1 MWQQNKSLISALW
14 IRFVVCRTANPT
26 ACKATANQ
34 ILNINHQYNM
44 QKYTKVAEIKDAIAK
59 AKADG
64 KTIGLVPTMGALHEG
79 HLSLIRRAAQENDV
93 VVVSLFVNP
102 IQFNNKEDLAKYP
115 RTVDADLKLIE
126 SVEGTIFVLVPS
138 VEEMYPEP
146 VKEEYHF
153 GPLEEV
159 MEGPQRPGH
168 FSGVAVV
175 VRRLFDI
182 ATPDRAYFGEKDYQ
196 QLAII
201 RNLIEQIKYPI
212 EIVACPIVRADDGLA
227 LSSRNMRLSPAAR
240 AVAPAIH
247 DTLEQAAE
255 MAEYE
260 DVDDVKE
267 WVMSTLGSFHE
278 VNADQCPDGLKFEPE
293 YFEVVNART
302 LQPIEN
308 WEEAGNDGAVGCIAV
323 WLDGVR
329 LIDIVKF

>member
-1 MWQQNKSLISALW
+1 MQRFNTVASIKEAL
-14 IRFVVCRTANPT
+14 
-26 ACKATANQ
+26 
-34 ILNINHQYNM
+34 
-44 QKYTKVAEIKDAIAK
+44 AK
-59 AKADG
+59 AKAEG
-64 KTIGLVPTMGALHEG
+64 KSVGLVPTMGALHDG
-79 HLSLIRRAAQENDV
+79 HLSLIRKALEQNDV

-115 RTVDADLKLIE
+115 RTVDADLSLIE
-126 SVEGTIFVLVPS
+126 KLQKSEFDGQQKSIFVLVPS

-146 VKEEYHF
+146 VKDVYHF

-182 ATPDRAYFGEKDYQ
+182 AEPQRAYFGEKDYQ

-212 EIVACPIVRADDGLA
+212 EIVPCPIVRADDGLA

-240 AVAPAIH
+240 AIAPAIH

-255 MAEYE
+255 MAECE

-267 WVMSTLGSFHE
+267 WVMDTLGSFHE
-278 VNADQCPDGLKFEPE
+278 VNAEQCPDGLKFEPE
-293 YFEVVNART
+293 YFEIVNAKT

-308 WEEAGNDGAVGCIAV
+308 WEDAGDDGAVGCIAV

>member
-1 MWQQNKSLISALW
+1 
-14 IRFVVCRTANPT
+14 
-26 ACKATANQ
+26 
-34 ILNINHQYNM
+34 M
-44 QKYTKVAEIKDAIAK
+44 QKFTTVASLKEALAK
-59 AKADG
+59 AKAEG
-64 KTIGLVPTMGALHEG
+64 KTVGLVPTMGALHEG
-79 HLSLIRRAAQENDV
+79 HLSLIRKALEQNDV
-93 VVVSLFVNP
+93 VVVSVFVNP

-115 RTVDADLKLIE
+115 RTVDADMALIE
-126 SVEGTIFVLVPS
+126 NLQKSEFGEAQKCIFVLVPS

-146 VKEEYHF
+146 VKDVYHF

-182 ATPDRAYFGEKDYQ
+182 AEPQRAYFGEKDYQ

-212 EIVACPIVRADDGLA
+212 EIVPCPIVRADDGLA
-227 LSSRNMRLSPAAR
+227 LSSRNMRLSPEAR
-240 AVAPAIH
+240 AIAPAINA
-247 DTLEQAAE
+247 TLEQAAE
-255 MAEYE
+255 MAECE

-267 WVMSTLGSFHE
+267 WVMDTLSSYHE
-278 VNADQCPDGLKFEPE
+278 VNAELCPNDFKFEPE
-293 YFEVVNART
+293 YFEIVNAKT

-308 WEEAGNDGAVGCIAV
+308 WEDAGDDGAVGCIAV

-329 LIDIVKF
+329 LIDVVKF

>member
-1 MWQQNKSLISALW
+1 
-14 IRFVVCRTANPT
+14 
-26 ACKATANQ
+26 
-34 ILNINHQYNM
+34 M
-44 QKYTKVAEIKDAIAK
+44 QKFDKVASIREALAVVRSQ
-59 AKADG
+59 G
-64 KTIGLVPTMGALHEG
+64 KSVGLVPTMGALHDG
-79 HLSLIRRAAQENDV
+79 HLSLIRKALEQNDV
-93 VVVSLFVNP
+93 VVVSVFVNP

-115 RTVDADLKLIE
+115 RTVDADMALIE
-126 SVEGTIFVLVPS
+126 NLQKSEFDGAKKELFVLVPS

-146 VKEEYHF
+146 VKEVYHF
-153 GPLEEV
+153 GSLEEV

-182 ATPDRAYFGEKDYQ
+182 AEPQRAYFGEKDYQ

-240 AVAPAIH
+240 AIAPAIN
-247 DTLEQAAE
+247 DTLQQAAE
-255 MAEYE
+255 MAECE

-267 WVMSTLGSFHE
+267 WVMGTLSSFHE
-278 VNADQCPDGLKFEPE
+278 VNEEQCPDGLKFEPE
-293 YFEVVNART
+293 YFEVVNAKT

-308 WEEAGNDGAVGCIAV
+308 WEDAGGDGAVGCIAV

-329 LIDIVKF
+329 LIDVVKF

>member
-1 MWQQNKSLISALW
+1 
-14 IRFVVCRTANPT
+14 
-26 ACKATANQ
+26 
-34 ILNINHQYNM
+34 M
-44 QKYTKVAEIKDAIAK
+44 QKFTTVESLKQAVAHAK
-59 AKADG
+59 SEG
-64 KTIGLVPTMGALHEG
+64 KTVGLVPTMGALHEG
-79 HLSLIRRAAQENDV
+79 HLSLIRKAKEPNDI

-115 RTVDADLKLIE
+115 RTVDADCEKIEKLE
-126 SVEGTIFVLVPS
+126 NELQPGSNVIFAFIPS

-146 VKEEYHF
+146 VKDEYHF

-182 ATPDRAYFGEKDYQ
+182 VEPKRAYFGEKDYQ

-227 LSSRNMRLSPAAR
+227 LSSRNMRLSPEAR
-240 AVAPAIH
+240 AIAPAINA
-247 DTLEQAAE
+247 TLEQAAE
-255 MAEYE
+255 MAECE

-267 WVMSTLGSFHE
+267 WVMDTLGSFHE
-278 VNADQCPDGLKFEPE
+278 VNAEQCPNGLKFEPE
-293 YFEVVNART
+293 YFEIVNAKT

-308 WEEAGNDGAVGCIAV
+308 WEDAGEDGAVGCIAV

-329 LIDIVKF
+329 LIDVVKF

>member
-1 MWQQNKSLISALW
+1 
-14 IRFVVCRTANPT
+14 
-26 ACKATANQ
+26 
-34 ILNINHQYNM
+34 M
-44 QKYTKVAEIKDAIAK
+44 QKFTTVASLKQAVANAK
-59 AKADG
+59 SEG
-64 KTIGLVPTMGALHEG
+64 KTVGLVPTMGALHEG
-79 HLSLIRRAAQENDV
+79 HLSLIRKAKEQNDI

-115 RTVDADLKLIE
+115 RTVDADCEKIEKLE
-126 SVEGTIFVLVPS
+126 NELQPGSNVIFAFIPS

-146 VKEEYHF
+146 VKDEYHF

-182 ATPDRAYFGEKDYQ
+182 VEPKRAYFGEKDYQ

-227 LSSRNMRLSPAAR
+227 LSSRNMRLSPEAR
-240 AVAPAIH
+240 AIAPAINA
-247 DTLEQAAE
+247 TLEQAAE
-255 MAEYE
+255 MAECE

-267 WVMSTLGSFHE
+267 WVMDTLGSFHE
-278 VNADQCPDGLKFEPE
+278 VNAEQCPNGLKFEPE
-293 YFEVVNART
+293 YFEIVNAKT

-308 WEEAGNDGAVGCIAV
+308 WEDAAEDGAVGCIAV

-329 LIDIVKF
+329 LIDVVKF